1 MQYMNRLTKH
11 NAKRPITSL
20 TPQIR
25 DQAENQSRPES
36 ITLLGAGIT
45 ITGEI
50 YAEEHLIIN
59 GHVEGTVNLPEHG
72 VAVGIDGQ
80 VHGKIFAQTIKVLG
94 RVSGQITA
102 EVLAELR
109 DSAYMEGRLVAP
121 RVAIDEGAYL
131 KAAID
136 TTRAYI
142 ASQVARF
149 RAGAKSGSKNDTP

>member
-1 MQYMNRLTKH
+1 MNRLTKH
-11 NAKRPITSL
+11 NVERPFASL
-20 TPQIR
+20 TPQVR

>member
-1 MQYMNRLTKH
+1 MNKLTSH
-11 NAKRPITSL
+11 NVDRPFTSL
-20 TPQIR
+20 TSQARGQIKKES
-25 DQAENQSRPES
+25 QPES
-36 ITLLGAGIT
+36 ITLLGAGIA

-72 VAVGIDGQ
+72 VAVGLNGQ

-121 RVAIDEGAYL
+121 RVAIDAGAYL
-131 KAAID
+131 DAAID
-136 TTRAYI
+136 TTCAYI

-149 RAGAKSGSKNDTP
+149 RAGAKNDKP

>member
-1 MQYMNRLTKH
+1 MNRLTKH
-11 NAKRPITSL
+11 NVERPFASL
-20 TPQIR
+20 TPQVR

-121 RVAIDEGAYL
+121 RVAIDDGAYL

-149 RAGAKSGSKNDTP
+149 RAGAKTGSKNDTP

>member
-1 MQYMNRLTKH
+1 MNKLTNH
-11 NAKRPITSL
+11 NIDRTFTSL
-20 TPQIR
+20 TSQPRSQTEKES
-25 DQAENQSRPES
+25 QPES
-36 ITLLGAGIT
+36 ITLLGSGIT

-80 VHGKIFAQTIKVLG
+80 VHGKIFAQSIKVLG

-109 DSAYMEGRLVAP
+109 ESACMEGRLVAP
-121 RVAIDEGAYL
+121 RVAIDDGAYL

-149 RAGAKSGSKNDTP
+149 RAGAKVGSKNDTP

>member
-1 MQYMNRLTKH
+1 MNRLTKH
-11 NAKRPITSL
+11 NVERPFASL
-20 TPQIR
+20 TPQVI

-121 RVAIDEGAYL
+121 RVAIDDGAYL

-149 RAGAKSGSKNDTP
+149 RAGAKTGSKNNTP

>member
-1 MQYMNRLTKH
+1 MNKLTNH
-11 NAKRPITSL
+11 NIDRTFTSL
-20 TPQIR
+20 TS
-25 DQAENQSRPES
+25 QARGQTEKESEPES
-36 ITLLGAGIT
+36 ITLLGTGIT

-80 VHGKIFAQTIKVLG
+80 VHGKIFAQSIKVLG
-94 RVSGQITA
+94 RVSGHITA
-102 EVLAELR
+102 EVLA
-109 DSAYMEGRLVAP
+109 EGRLVAP
-121 RVAIDEGAYL
+121 RVAIDDGAYL

-149 RAGAKSGSKNDTP
+149 RVGAKAGSKNDTP

>member
-1 MQYMNRLTKH
+1 MNRLTKH
-11 NAKRPITSL
+11 NVERPFASL
-20 TPQIR
+20 TPQVR

-121 RVAIDEGAYL
+121 RVAIDDGAYL
-131 KAAID
+131 KAVID

-149 RAGAKSGSKNDTP
+149 RAGAKTGSKNDTP

>member
-1 MQYMNRLTKH
+1 MNRLTKH
-11 NAKRPITSL
+11 NVARPFASL
-20 TPQIR
+20 TPQVR
-25 DQAENQSRPES
+25 VQAENQRRPES

-59 GHVEGTVNLPEHG
+59 GNVEGTVNLPEHG
-72 VAVGIDGQ
+72 VAVGIAGQ

-121 RVAIDEGAYL
+121 RVAIDDGAYL

-136 TTRAYI
+136 TTRANI

-149 RAGAKSGSKNDTP
+149 RAGAKTGSKNDTP

>member
-1 MQYMNRLTKH
+1 MNRLTKH
-11 NAKRPITSL
+11 NVERPFASL
-20 TPQIR
+20 TPQVR
-25 DQAENQSRPES
+25 DLAENQSRPES

-121 RVAIDEGAYL
+121 RVAIDDGAYL

-149 RAGAKSGSKNDTP
+149 RAGAKTGSKNDTP

>member
-1 MQYMNRLTKH
+1 MNRLP
-11 NAKRPITSL
+11 NQNVDRPFASL
-20 TPQIR
+20 TPQGR
-25 DQAENQSRPES
+25 DQTEKESQPES
-36 ITLLGAGIT
+36 ITLLGTGIT
-45 ITGEI
+45 ITGDI

-59 GHVEGTVNLPEHG
+59 GHVEGTVTLPEHG

-80 VHGKIFAQTIKVLG
+80 VHGKIFAQSIKVLG

-109 DSAYMEGRLVAP
+109 DSAYLEGRLVAP
-121 RVAIDEGAYL
+121 RLAIDDGAYL
-131 KAAID
+131 QATVD

-149 RAGAKSGSKNDTP
+149 RAGAKAGSNNDTP

>member
-1 MQYMNRLTKH
+1 MNRLTKH
-11 NAKRPITSL
+11 NVERPFASL
-20 TPQIR
+20 TPQGR

-50 YAEEHLIIN
+50 YAEEYLIIN

-121 RVAIDEGAYL
+121 RVAIDDGAYL

-149 RAGAKSGSKNDTP
+149 RAGAKTGSKNDTP